1 MDLTIESEP
10 TRSRELHPSGAV
22 SVLKATPATEETG
35 ADRPAAPIIAA
46 AAGNNPPDVARPAK
60 RPRKP
65 RKRAAEK
72 ISEAYALGYEEGFK
86 ASPGSLAAL
95 IVGAG
100 SGCIATLLFIA
111 LYKALHG

>member
-1 MDLTIESEP
+1 MDQTQLMIAGA
-10 TRSRELHPSGAV
+10 TRSHS
-22 SVLKATPATEETG
+22 SI
-35 ADRPAAPIIAA
+35 ADALASPEPAAP
-46 AAGNNPPDVARPAK
+46 AK
-60 RPRKP
+60 RARKP
-65 RKRAAEK
+65 RKKAAQK